1 MKRNFKLFIVL
12 IVLGIVLVSIFTIWS
27 ISQNKIS
34 YEEPQEALLAEN
46 KNLIL
51 IPAYKKQ
58 GEALYFFI
66 KDSNN
71 IGAAMVKKGLF
82 GWKSDYLV
90 WSTTVDTITDEQI
103 RDYQTYGEEIIFG
116 LMKNGQ
122 DLTVMIDDM
131 PSGKINLEVS
141 LYKESVEMDLKNVY
155 LWYFETDNLSNIN
168 ELQLHLVNQNTNEKL
183 DSYPFTY

>member
-1 MKRNFKLFIVL
+1 MKRKSKLFIAVM
-12 IVLGIVLVSIFTIWS
+12 VLGLISLFTIWS
-27 ISQNKIS
+27 ISENKIS

-51 IPAYKKQ
+51 IPAYKIQ
-58 GEALYFFI
+58 DEALYFFI
-66 KDSNN
+66 KESNN

-103 RDYQTYGEEIIFG
+103 RGYQTYGEEIIFG

-122 DLTVMIDDM
+122 DLTVMIDDI
-131 PSGKINLEVS
+131 PAGKINLEAS
-141 LYKESVEMDLKNVY
+141 LYNSSVEMDLKNVY
-155 LWYFETDNLSNIN
+155 LWYFKKDDLSNIN
-168 ELQLHLVNQNTNEKL
+168 DQQLHLVNQHTYEKL
-183 DSYPFTY
+183 DSYPFAY